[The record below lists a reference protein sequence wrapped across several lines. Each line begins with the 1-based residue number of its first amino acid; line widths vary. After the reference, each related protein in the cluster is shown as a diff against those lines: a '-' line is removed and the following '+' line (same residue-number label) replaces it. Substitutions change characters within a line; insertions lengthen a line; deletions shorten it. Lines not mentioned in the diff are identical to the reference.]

1 MNKLIGEQTISF
13 ESQPKIISS
22 SAIAGPKEG
31 DGPLGEY
38 FDKVLEDSYYQQ
50 DTWERAE
57 RKMTK
62 ENIDLL
68 LRKAR
73 LSPDKIDYLVG
84 GDLLNQVVTSNF
96 AALKFPVPYFGIYGA
111 CSTLSEGLI
120 LGATLIDGGFGDRV
134 INFTSS
140 HYQSAER
147 QYRTPNE
154 YGDKYP
160 PYKQWT
166 ATGTGAMIL
175 SRDGF
180 GPIITEAT
188 PGQVVDLGVKDPR
201 DMGSAMAPAAADTIL
216 QHLEDTKRT
225 PNDYD
230 LIVTGDL
237 AEVGSKLL
245 TELLEEKGVDIAD
258 THDDCGL
265 MLYNS
270 DQNVGAGGSGC
281 ACSAV
286 VTASYLFPYLNIGN
300 FSRILVVATGALL
313 NPLTSLQGDSIPCI
327 AHGVV
332 IENKSKSDAI
342 GSLETKGKSQKN
354 ESENNS
360 SKK

>member
-1 MNKLIGEQTISF
+1 MNKSIGQQTISF

-22 SAIAGPKEG
+22 SAIVGPKEG

-38 FDKVLEDSYYQQ
+38 FDKVLDDSYYQQ
-50 DTWERAE
+50 DTWEKAE

-68 LRKAR
+68 LTKAK

-96 AALKFPVPYFGIYGA
+96 SAVKFPVPYFGIYGA
-111 CSTLSEGLI
+111 CSTLAEGLI
-120 LGATLIDGGFGDRV
+120 LGAVLIDGGFGNRV

-166 ATGTGAMIL
+166 ATGAGAMIT
-175 SRDGF
+175 SRDGS
-180 GPIITEAT
+180 GPVITEAT
-188 PGQVVDLGVKDPR
+188 PGQVVDLGIKDPQ

-216 QHLEDTKRT
+216 QHLEDTGRT

-237 AEVGSKLL
+237 GEVGSEILA
-245 TELLEEKGVDIAD
+245 ELLKEKGVDIAD
-258 THDDCGL
+258 SHDDCGL

-270 DQNVGAGGSGC
+270 DQGVGAGGSGC

-286 VTASYLFPYLNIGN
+286 VTASYLLPYINNGN
-300 FSRILVVATGALL
+300 FNRIFVVATGSLL
-313 NPLTSLQGDSIPCI
+313 SSVTSLQGDSIPCI

-332 IENKSKSDAI
+332 IENNSKSNAV
-342 GSLETKGKSQKN
+342 GSIESKVKSEGK
-354 ESENNS
+354 
-360 SKK
+360 